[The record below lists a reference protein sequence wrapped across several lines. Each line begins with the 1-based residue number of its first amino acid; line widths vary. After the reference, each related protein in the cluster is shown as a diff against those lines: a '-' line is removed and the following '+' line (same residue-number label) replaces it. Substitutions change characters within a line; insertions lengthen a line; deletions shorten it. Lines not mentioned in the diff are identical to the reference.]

1 MPENQTIT
9 HLRKLGFLPNYLNL
23 PIVFSSESRK
33 RKPEMFK
40 TVIKTRF

>member
-1 MPENQTIT
+1 MPENQTIP
-9 HLRKLGFLPNYLNL
+9 HLRKLGFLPI